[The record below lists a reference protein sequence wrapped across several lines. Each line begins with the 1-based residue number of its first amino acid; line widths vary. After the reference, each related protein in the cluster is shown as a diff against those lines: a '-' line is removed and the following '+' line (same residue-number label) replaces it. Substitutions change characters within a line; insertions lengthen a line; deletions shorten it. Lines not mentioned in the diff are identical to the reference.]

1 MSAYSTSSPSTLQTR
16 WYLIRPPSLA
26 WTWRNEM
33 SLLSVAE
40 YSFTGTLTRPN
51 ETAPFQIA
59 RM

>member
-1 MSAYSTSSPSTLQTR
+1 MLQTR

-26 WTWRNEM
+26 WTWRKEM

-40 YSFTGTLTRPN
+40 YSFTGTLTRPK